1 MKNNWTV
8 PKEWHKMTR
17 QQDDLAFNITKFE
30 DQEPEPAVEL
40 LVWHSR
46 AMIGGF
52 LPMEILDMIIGQMAP
67 ANSRYVYDAI
77 FLGVVLG
84 K

>member
-1 MKNNWTV
+1 MDKKCRFSNTL
-8 PKEWHKMTR
+8 R
-17 QQDDLAFNITKFE
+17 
-30 DQEPEPAVEL
+30 
-40 LVWHSR
+40 WHSR